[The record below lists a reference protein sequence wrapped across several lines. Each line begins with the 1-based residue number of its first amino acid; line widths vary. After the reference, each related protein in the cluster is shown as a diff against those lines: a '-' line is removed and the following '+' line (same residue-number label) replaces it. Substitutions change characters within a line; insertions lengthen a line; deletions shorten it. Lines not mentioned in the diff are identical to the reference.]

1 VLSLIV
7 NPVAGG
13 GRAAAALPAVRSAL
27 AGQGADHRVSFTE
40 SLAHA
45 RLLAGQ
51 AAAAGQTAVAF
62 GGDGTVSAVAGALR
76 GGTGVLGVLPG
87 GRGNDFARA
96 LGLPADPI
104 AACAVLTAGEVRPLD
119 LAMADQHTFIGIASC
134 GFDSE
139 ANRIAN
145 AATLV
150 RGSLVYRYAAL
161 RALAAW
167 HPAEFTVELDGR
179 VEILTGYTVAVANS
193 GIYGRGMELAPGARL
208 DDGVLD
214 VVIIE
219 QMSKLRFLR
228 ALPRVFSGRHVN
240 VPGFR
245 IERARSVRVSADRP
259 MSVYAD
265 GDPISTLPVC
275 ITVLPG
281 AVRTLVPLGHG
292 GKLLRGRA

>member
-27 AGQGADHRVSFTE
+27 DGQGAEHRVAYSE
-40 SLAHA
+40 SLEHV
-45 RLLAGQ
+45 RILAAG
-51 AAAAGQTAVAF
+51 AAAAGETAVAF
-62 GGDGTVSAVAGALR
+62 GGDGTVSAVAGALQ
-76 GGTGVLGVLPG
+76 GGAGVLGVLPG

-96 LGLPADPI
+96 LGLPPDPV
-104 AACAVLTAGEVRPLD
+104 AACAVLTAGEVRALD
-119 LAMADQHTFIGIASC
+119 LGLADKRTFVGIASC

-145 AATLV
+145 AATVV
-150 RGSLVYRYAAL
+150 RGSLVYSYAAL

-167 HPAEFTVELDGR
+167 RPASFTIELDGR
-179 VEILTGYTVAVANS
+179 TETLIGYTVAVANS
-193 GIYGRGMELAPGARL
+193 GTYGHGMELAPGALL
-208 DDGVLD
+208 DDGVLE
-214 VVIIE
+214 VVMIE

-228 ALPRVFSGRHVN
+228 ALPKVFSGRHVD
-240 VPGFR
+240 VTGFR

-265 GDPISTLPVC
+265 GDPISTLPVR

-281 AVRTLVPLGHG
+281 AVRALVPLGHG
-292 GKLLRGRA
+292 GKLLRGPA